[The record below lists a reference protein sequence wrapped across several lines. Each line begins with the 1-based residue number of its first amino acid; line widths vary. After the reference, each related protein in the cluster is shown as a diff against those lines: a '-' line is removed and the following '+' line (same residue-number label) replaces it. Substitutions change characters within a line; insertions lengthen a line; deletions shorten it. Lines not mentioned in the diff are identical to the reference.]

1 MDGLNFIKQEALK
14 SGACDRV
21 RSIQTLEGIIKL
33 FFSGPGREF
42 GKTKHFPSL
51 DHLRQYRG
59 VYNQIPGVYIDAG
72 EVPSFDTLS
81 LIVGDT
87 DATLRCNNPTY
98 LYKTIVMHGAKVK
111 LIARNYAVVTVTN
124 IGGEV
129 NVDSDD
135 TCIISIE
142 EK

>member
-21 RSIQTLEGIIKL
+21 RSVRTLEGIIKL
-33 FFSGPGREF
+33 FSSRLGFTPGLSE
-42 GKTKHFPSL
+42 
-51 DHLRQYRG
+51 HLRQYRG

-72 EVPSFDTLS
+72 EVPAFDTLS
-81 LIVGDT
+81 LIVGET

-98 LYKTIVMHGAKVK
+98 LYKAIVMHGAKVK
-111 LIARNYAVVTVTN
+111 IIARNYAVVTVMN

-129 NVDSDD
+129 EVDSDG
-135 TCIISIE
+135 TCLISIE